1 MKHVRLLAWTVCV
14 GLTFA
19 GSALTQS
26 PGRTAAED
34 DVFWESVS
42 GCTDALEVELYIAE
56 FGEEGRHVA
65 EARACLER
73 LGKATPAV
81 ARKKTPSAEIERL
94 LGMCEAHLVANRLTT
109 GVGGTAV
116 QCYLEVLSRDP
127 ANMEAE
133 SGLRRVFDKYA
144 AWAHAALERGDAVKA
159 RDHAEKLKGLNPEA
173 PEVAE
178 LEGMIARFEKQATQ
192 EQAEQEPKER
202 EAPVH
207 PEAEDK
213 PVHWK
218 MASAFGSGLIPLG
231 SLGKSM
237 VDNLDRVS
245 GGNIKIEFFEP
256 GALIPPLGCFD
267 AVAAASA
274 DACWSSPGHWY
285 SKEPALA
292 MFAAVP
298 FGPRAGEYLG
308 WIFYGGGYELWDAIY
323 EPHGLKPIPCGIVA
337 PDASGWFRKE
347 VNSIEDLAGL
357 KMRIFGQ
364 GARVMEKVGVSIVAL
379 PGSEIFPALE
389 RGVVDAIEFSMPAID
404 RNFGF
409 YRVAKHY
416 YFPGWH
422 QQSALLELLLNRA
435 AWDALSGTQQA
446 QIEVVCGDTMR
457 QGLAEGEAIQGKALA
472 ELKDKGVQFHRWPPE
487 VLDVLEEKWREVAA
501 GIAARDANFKR
512 VWASYTAF
520 RSEYAVWK
528 ELGYLD

>member
-1 MKHVRLLAWTVCV
+1 MMKRVWSLVWTVCV
-14 GLTFA
+14 GLTFTGGTLA
-19 GSALTQS
+19 QS

-42 GCTDALEVELYIAE
+42 GCTDALEVELYISE

-73 LGKATPAV
+73 LGKAAPAV
-81 ARKKTPSAEIERL
+81 ARKKTPPTEVERL
-94 LGMCEAHLVANRLTT
+94 LGMCEAHFAANRLTT

-127 ANMEAE
+127 ASMEAE

-144 AWAHAALERGDAVKA
+144 GWARAALERGDAVKA
-159 RDHAEKLKGLNPEA
+159 RSHVEKLKGLNPEA
-173 PEVAE
+173 AEVAE
-178 LEGMIARFEKQATQ
+178 LEGMIVRLEKQAVQ
-192 EQAEQEPKER
+192 AQSEQVRKEPMQ
-202 EAPVH
+202 AV
-207 PEAEDK
+207 AQDK
-213 PVHWK
+213 RVHWK
-218 MASAFGSGLIPLG
+218 MASAFGSGLIQLG

-237 VDNLDRVS
+237 VDNLYRVS
-245 GGNIKIEFFEP
+245 GGNIEIEFFEP
-256 GALIPPLGCFD
+256 GALTPVLGCFD
-267 AVAAASA
+267 AVAAASV
-274 DACWSSPGHWY
+274 DACWASPGYWY

-292 MFAAVP
+292 MFATVP

-323 EPHGLKPIPCGIVA
+323 EPHGLKSIPCGITA

-357 KMRIFGQ
+357 KMRFFGL
-364 GARVMEKVGVSIVAL
+364 GARVVEKVGVSTVLI

-389 RGVVDAIEFSMPAID
+389 RGVADAIEFSMPAID
-404 RNFGF
+404 LKFKF
-409 YRVAKHY
+409 YQAAKHY

-435 AWDALSGTQQA
+435 AWDALSDTQQA

-472 ELKDKGVQFHRWPPE
+472 EFKEKGVQFHRWSPE
-487 VLDVLEEKWREVAA
+487 ILDVLEEKWREVAA
-501 GIAARDANFKR
+501 GIAARDANFKK